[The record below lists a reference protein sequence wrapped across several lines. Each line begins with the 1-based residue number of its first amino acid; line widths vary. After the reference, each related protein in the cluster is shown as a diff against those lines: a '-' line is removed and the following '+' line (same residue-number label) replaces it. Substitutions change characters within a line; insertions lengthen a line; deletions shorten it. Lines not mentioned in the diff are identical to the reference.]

1 MTRRPGHMRMGGS
14 THRLLMEG
22 ARRLGDMHNVPT
34 WMMDAISG
42 PGMMVGT
49 DAYPRTPGDSSRV
62 IGTGLWTGGGG
73 TVHRFPERVREHT
86 KEYADESMHR
96 KVVSMGKKAD
106 KRAKAME
113 MYAPTKD

>member
-1 MTRRPGHMRMGGS
+1 M
-14 THRLLMEG
+14 
-22 ARRLGDMHNVPT
+22 GDMHNVPT

-42 PGMMVGT
+42 PGMMVGGRATVDPFPDRGAYT

-62 IGTGLWTGGGG
+62 IGTGPWTGGGG
-73 TVHRFPERVREHT
+73 TVWRPSDRVREHT

-96 KVVSMGKKAD
+96 KVVSMGKKAA

-113 MYAPTKD
+113 MYAPTED